1 MSHVLRI
8 PRAARIVAI
17 VALVNGFVWS
27 LLIPPLQSYDETV
40 HLYYGQ
46 FLAETYNVPRPVQGS
61 VLSEDEL
68 AILNSVRLLDVV
80 GNPDGAPP
88 WTEVED
94 RELDKALASGLGR
107 VSQGADGGVGS
118 YPPLYYGLGAIAYK
132 LTPSHSLLDRLEAMR
147 LVSALLAA
155 VTAMF
160 VCLFVREL
168 LPARPWASTAAG
180 LVAAFQPMFG
190 FMSGAF
196 NPDLGIAAASAVL
209 FFGIARAWRRGL
221 TWQLGL
227 VIGLALAAGFLSKLA
242 MAAMVPGAALSVLL
256 LAWRWKA
263 WRGLVAFAAGAG
275 APVLAYMLLNRFLWD
290 RPALLGGG
298 AAASSAASPPSN
310 NIPEMLSFVWQS
322 YLPRLPFMKDQF
334 DVDFPLWD
342 RYFVGWVGNFGWG
355 DYRFPQWVSDV
366 TLGILLVLLAGA
378 IALALRH
385 RQALLRRWPEW
396 VSYAAIAGGL
406 LFLLGYAGYGWK
418 RDTGTDFEQGRYLLP
433 LLALYAGLVAAGL
446 RGFGERIGPIVGSVL
461 VTLAIAHSIWAQ
473 ILTVV
478 RFYT

>member
-1 MSHVLRI
+1 VRHVRRI
-8 PRAARIVAI
+8 PRAARIAAL
-17 VALVNGFVWS
+17 VALLNAVVWS
-27 LLIPPLQSYDETV
+27 LLIPPLQSFDEPV
-40 HLYYGQ
+40 HVYYGQ

-61 VLSEDEL
+61 VLSEEEI
-68 AILNSVRLLDVV
+68 AIQNGVRLLDVV

-94 RELDKALASGLGR
+94 RGLDQALDSGLGR
-107 VSQGADGGVGS
+107 VSQGADGGVGA
-118 YPPLYYGLGAIAYK
+118 YPPLYYGLGSIAYK
-132 LTPSHSLLDRLEAMR
+132 LTPSHNLLDRLEAMR

-155 VTAMF
+155 LTAMF
-160 VCLFVREL
+160 VALFVREL
-168 LPARPWASTAAG
+168 LPGRPWATTAAG
-180 LVAAFQPMFG
+180 LVAAFQPIFG
-190 FMSGAF
+190 FMSGSF
-196 NPDLGIAAASAVL
+196 NPDLGITAASAAM
-209 FFGIARAWRRGL
+209 FFAVARAWRRGL

-242 MAAMVPGAALSVLL
+242 MAAMVPGAALSVAL

-275 APVLAYMLLNRFLWD
+275 LPVLAYMLLNRFLWD

-298 AAASSAASPPSN
+298 AAASSAASPPKN

-334 DVDFPLWD
+334 TYDFPLWD
-342 RYFVGWVGNFGWG
+342 RYFVGWVGRFGWG
-355 DYRFPQWVSDV
+355 DYRFPEWVSEV
-366 TLGILLVLLAGA
+366 TLGIVLVLLVAA
-378 IALALRH
+378 IVFVAR
-385 RQALLRRWPEW
+385 RRGALLRRWPEW
-396 VSYAAIAGGL
+396 LSYAAIAGGL

-446 RGFGERIGPIVGSVL
+446 RGFGERAGPIVASVL
-461 VTLAIAHSIWAQ
+461 VTLAIAHSMWAQ
-473 ILTVV
+473 ILTIV